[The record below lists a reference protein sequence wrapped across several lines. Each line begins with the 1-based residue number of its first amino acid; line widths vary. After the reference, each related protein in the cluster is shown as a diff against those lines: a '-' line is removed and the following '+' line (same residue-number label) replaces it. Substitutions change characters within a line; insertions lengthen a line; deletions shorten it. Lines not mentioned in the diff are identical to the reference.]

1 MKPSD
6 YRLVGCGILKD
17 EIEQVLRER
26 QWNMERVFLDSSLH
40 VDLDKLAH
48 GLGRILGNGEHRNI
62 VCYGTCHPQMEVL
75 MAKSGS
81 RRTAVQ
87 NCVELILGSAAFNK
101 HLADGAF
108 FLFEDWALNWNRVT
122 EPVFGT
128 NPDN

>member
-87 NCVELILGSAAFNK
+87 NCVELILGSAAFN
-101 HLADGAF
+101 
-108 FLFEDWALNWNRVT
+108 
-122 EPVFGT
+122 
-128 NPDN
+128 